1 MMKSAKGFRAVAFL
15 LTTVALLP
23 TQGMAQSPS
32 TAKTVPPARPTPAPE
47 VTPPSDFTIGPEDV
61 LGLVFWREPDM
72 SGDVTVRPDGRIT
85 IPMVGE
91 IQASGRTPVQL
102 TSEVQKAASKFIVGD
117 VNVVVVV
124 RQINSRKVFVTGRV
138 TSPKSYPIIGPMNVL
153 QAITLAGGLTD
164 YADPKHITI
173 IRNENGKPRTF
184 NFNYQDVSRGKN
196 LQQNIE
202 LRPGDQVVVP

>member
-1 MMKSAKGFRAVAFL
+1 MKSVKAFCAVAFL
-15 LTTVALLP
+15 LTTFALVP
-23 TQGMAQSPS
+23 MQGMAQSLG

-72 SGDVTVRPDGRIT
+72 TGDVTVRPDGRIT

-91 IQASGRTPVQL
+91 IQASGKTPAQL
-102 TSEVQKAASKFIVGD
+102 QSEIQKAASKYIVGEI
-117 VNVVVVV
+117 NLVVVV

-138 TSPKSYPIIGPMNVL
+138 TSAKSIPIIGPLNVL

-173 IRNENGKPRTF
+173 FRTENGKTRTF

>member
-15 LTTVALLP
+15 LATVALLP

-124 RQINSRKVFVTGRV
+124 RQINSRKVFVLGRV
-138 TSPKSYPIIGPMNVL
+138 TSAKSYPIIGPLNVL
-153 QAITLAGGLTD
+153 QAIALAGGLTD

-173 IRNENGKPRTF
+173 IRKENGKDRIF